1 MPTFITK
8 EQLSC
13 GHGLEMI
20 RRRTGSNG
28 LILVETLPV
37 PLRCL
42 SCICLEL
49 LEASID
55 GMPCIPRSRVTGL
68 DRHLKVLGQGKM
80 AGQLR
85 LVKKQVLQSGSMH
98 EFRPGV
104 FGLGRFPE
112 VGAQFLAGR
121 IPEETSMGKQENYKR
136 ADIQGSITYARGLQK
151 LNLISEDELNQIIS
165 GFEKVEKEWDQG
177 TFPIDPKADEDIHTA
192 NERRLSELIGAQVA
206 GKLHTGR
213 SRNDQ
218 VATDMRLWAREQLA
232 ELAVLLKSLLQVSA
246 AKAKDTLPVL
256 MPGYTH
262 LQRAQPVRFSH
273 WLLGHATFLIGD
285 LQRLESIQGRGVAT
299 CPLGVGALAGNPFGI
314 DREFLAKDL
323 GFTSVHPN
331 SLAAVADRDFVVEI
345 LQWASLLMAH
355 LSRLAEDL
363 ILFSTAEFG
372 FVQVAD
378 AYSTGS
384 SLMPQKKN
392 PDSLELIRG
401 KAGRVM
407 GQASGFLST
416 LKSLPTS
423 YNKDLQESVEPLLDC
438 VKTVSHCLTIT
449 SGVVSSLKVHG
460 DKMKAALTAD
470 MLATDVADYLVLKG
484 VPFRQT
490 HHIAGAVVRKAEELG
505 VSIAEVG
512 LEDLKQISPLFE
524 ADIAQVFDFEK
535 SVERRSA
542 QGGTSRS
549 SVLAQIDAIE
559 KMLS

>member
-1 MPTFITK
+1 MSESTAK
-8 EQLSC
+8 
-13 GHGLEMI
+13 
-20 RRRTGSNG
+20 
-28 LILVETLPV
+28 TL
-37 PLRCL
+37 LW
-42 SCICLEL
+42 
-49 LEASID
+49 
-55 GMPCIPRSRVTGL
+55 G
-68 DRHLKVLGQGKM
+68 
-80 AGQLR
+80 
-85 LVKKQVLQSGSMH
+85 
-98 EFRPGV
+98 
-104 FGLGRFPE
+104 GRFTE
-112 VGAQFLAGR
+112 AIDDLMFKFNESLSFDKA
-121 IPEETSMGKQENYKR
+121 MCK

-151 LNLISEDELNQIIS
+151 LNLISEEELNQIIS

-177 TFPIDPKADEDIHTA
+177 TFPIDPNADEDIHTA

-232 ELAVLLKSLLQVSA
+232 ELAVLLKALLRVSA
-246 AKAKDTLPVL
+246 VKAKDTLPVL

-285 LQRLESIQGRGVAT
+285 LQRLEGIQGRGVAT

-392 PDSLELIRG
+392 PDSLEIIRG

-512 LEDLKQISPLFE
+512 LKDLKQISPLFE

-559 KMLS
+559 KLLS